1 MSEDIKKTEPASN
14 WFKRGSRGV
23 IPSTVTYLGDGS
35 FDCDARAQLIDKLV
49 HYLHAQSVEAGDRLA
64 LVSTSSWL
72 INLMLFATAEL
83 GVTLY
88 PLDARLPRAWHQSL
102 LEKADVDYLI
112 THTGKA
118 TFEIGDLLML
128 PLASLKEPG
137 ASSRR
142 RSEVALIIATSGS
155 SGEPKG
161 VMLEWKAIYNSALVV
176 NRRLYLSATDCW
188 LNCLP
193 LFHVGG
199 LSIIYRT
206 ALAGASMVL
215 HEGFDAARVWRDIE
229 RYRVT
234 HISLVPV
241 MLVKLLEVAEG
252 APSEHLR
259 VVLIGGAALD
269 ETLARRALAAGWPLF
284 VTYGMSETSSQV
296 ATQPLTL
303 VENIDAPIPLLEG
316 MECSVVDDAGR
327 ATAGVGRIRLR
338 GEMMMRG
345 YANPHQRAGDGFDE
359 DGWYTTGDMG
369 ICSSA
374 SGIQIV
380 GRADEVII
388 SGGENIQPRQVERLM
403 QGCRGVNELCVLG
416 VDDSEWGE
424 RVCVAYAGDS
434 SEQQVEQW
442 CRENIEGSL
451 RPRLFVRLVQL
462 PRLSNGKIDRNQLLA
477 MVRSQMD

>member
-1 MSEDIKKTEPASN
+1 MSRDTEKTEPASH
-14 WFKRGSRGV
+14 WLKRGFIGATATP
-23 IPSTVTYLGDGS
+23 ITYLGDGS
-35 FDCDARAQLIDKLV
+35 FDCDARAQEIDKLV
-49 HYLHAQSVEAGDRLA
+49 HYLRAHSVGAGDRLA

-72 INLMLFATAEL
+72 INLMIFATAEL

-88 PLDARLPRAWHQSL
+88 PLDARLPGAWHQSL

-112 THTGKA
+112 THNGEA
-118 TFEIGDLLML
+118 TFEIGDLSML
-128 PLASLKEPG
+128 SLASLKEQG
-137 ASSRR
+137 ANSKSC
-142 RSEVALIIATSGS
+142 SEVALIIATSGS

-161 VMLEWKAIYNSALVV
+161 VMLEWEAIYNSAVVV
-176 NRRLYLSATDCW
+176 NRRLALGATDCW

-193 LFHVGG
+193 LHHIGG

-206 ALAGASMVL
+206 TLAGASMVL
-215 HEGFDAARVWRDIE
+215 HEGFDAIHVWRDIE

-241 MLVKLLEVAEG
+241 MLAKLLEVAEG

-269 ETLARRALAAGWPLF
+269 ETLARRALDAGWPLF
-284 VTYGMSETSSQV
+284 VTYGMSETGSQV
-296 ATQPLTL
+296 ATQLL
-303 VENIDAPIPLLEG
+303 ASAANIDAPIPLLEG
-316 MECSVVDDAGR
+316 MECLVVDDAGR
-327 ATAGVGRIRLR
+327 VTNGIGRIRLR

-345 YANPHQRAGDGFDE
+345 YASSDQRAGDGLDD
-359 DGWYTTGDMG
+359 DGWYTTGDIG
-369 ICSSA
+369 TCSAA

-403 QGCRGVNELCVLG
+403 QGCPGINELCVLG
-416 VDDSEWGE
+416 DDDSVWGE

-442 CRENIEGSL
+442 CRDNINGSL

-477 MVRSQMD
+477 MIRN